1 MRDKTG
7 KNHAKVSP
15 FDFFRK
21 STEYASDTLAE
32 ERFSTCQN
40 CEFFLKI
47 SKQCVKCGCF
57 MHLKTKLAAAE
68 CPIGKW
74 GPIQD

>member
-7 KNHAKVSP
+7 KNHAKTSP
-15 FDFFRK
+15 LDFFRK
-21 STEYASDTLAE
+21 STEYAPDDLAA
-32 ERFSTCQN
+32 ERYSI
-40 CEFFLKI
+40 CELCPSFLKI
-47 SKQCVKCGCF
+47 SKQCTKCGCF

-74 GPIQD
+74 KPIGD